1 MKTINYANYNN
12 NKFFY
17 NEVKGTYNSEDNTIK
32 VYDRKVM
39 EFDYKLDDG
48 SKVHLKLINKNFEG
62 ANSKFNQYFK
72 YINTME
78 EEFDYSDCFF
88 YTTDKN
94 LYFEELNASLAL
106 IDFYRDN
113 KEVLDKLI
121 KEETGYDTYFD
132 GLTLKQKIKCFNVI
146 EEVYFD
152 LFSINKFDTVSY
164 EDILKKL
171 EEKEIFNMKV
181 YDPDADGLN

>member
-1 MKTINYANYNN
+1 MKTINYENYNN
-12 NKFFY
+12 NKGLY
-17 NEVKGTYNSEDNTIK
+17 NEVEGTYNSKDNTIK
-32 VYDRKVM
+32 VYDRKVI
-39 EFDYKLDDG
+39 EFDYKSDDG
-48 SKVHLKLINKNFEG
+48 SKFHLKFINKNFECD
-62 ANSKFNQYFK
+62 NSKFNQYFK

-78 EEFDYSDCFF
+78 EKFDYSDCFF

-121 KEETGYDTYFD
+121 KEETGYDPYFD

-146 EEVYFD
+146 EKVYFNIFYMD
-152 LFSINKFDTVSY
+152 KFYVLSY
-164 EDILKKL
+164 KDIFEKL
-171 EEKEIFNMKV
+171 VEKEIFNVKV
-181 YDPDADGLN
+181 YDPDTDGLN